1 MSHHATSAASVAVP
15 QVVTITVEKAGG
27 AAVDATFLTPD
38 VIERANALV
47 VTHGR
52 PTVVAAAAAAAAAAE
67 KQESAEDVDEG
78 TEILIEDI
86 AALFGDEASG
96 HQTF

>member
-1 MSHHATSAASVAVP
+1 M
-15 QVVTITVEKAGG
+15 EKEGG

-52 PTVVAAAAAAAAAAE
+52 PIVAATAAE
-67 KQESAEDVDEG
+67 KQESAAEAEDEG
-78 TEILIEDI
+78 TEIVIEDI
-86 AALFGDEASG
+86 AALFGD
-96 HQTF
+96 

>member
-1 MSHHATSAASVAVP
+1 M
-15 QVVTITVEKAGG
+15 TITVEKEGG

-52 PTVVAAAAAAAAAAE
+52 PVVAPAAATE
-67 KQESAEDVDEG
+67 KQESAEEEEADEG
-78 TEILIEDI
+78 TEIVIEDI
-86 AALFGDEASG
+86 AALFGD
-96 HQTF
+96 

>member
-1 MSHHATSAASVAVP
+1 M
-15 QVVTITVEKAGG
+15 EKEGG

-52 PTVVAAAAAAAAAAE
+52 PVAVVAAATEATE
-67 KQESAEDVDEG
+67 RQESAEEEADEG
-78 TEILIEDI
+78 TEIVIEDI
-86 AALFGDEASG
+86 AALFGD
-96 HQTF
+96 

>member
-1 MSHHATSAASVAVP
+1 M
-15 QVVTITVEKAGG
+15 TITVEKAGG
-27 AAVDATFLTPD
+27 AAVDTTFLTPD
-38 VIERANALV
+38 LIERANALV

-52 PTVVAAAAAAAAAAE
+52 PTVVAAAAAAAAAE

-96 HQTF
+96 HRTF

>member
-1 MSHHATSAASVAVP
+1 M
-15 QVVTITVEKAGG
+15 EKEGG

-52 PTVVAAAAAAAAAAE
+52 PVVAAATE
-67 KQESAEDVDEG
+67 RQESAEEEADEG
-78 TEILIEDI
+78 TEIVIEDI
-86 AALFGDEASG
+86 AALFGD
-96 HQTF
+96 

>member
-52 PTVVAAAAAAAAAAE
+52 PTVMAAAAAAAAAE

>member
-1 MSHHATSAASVAVP
+1 M
-15 QVVTITVEKAGG
+15 TITVEKAGG
-27 AAVDATFLTPD
+27 AAVDAAFLTPD

-52 PTVVAAAAAAAAAAE
+52 PTVVAEEVAAAQ
-67 KQESAEDVDEG
+67 KPESAEEVDADEG

-86 AALFGDEASG
+86 AALFGD
-96 HQTF
+96 

>member
-52 PTVVAAAAAAAAAAE
+52 PTVVAAAAAAAAAE

-96 HQTF
+96 HHTF

>member
-52 PTVVAAAAAAAAAAE
+52 PTVVAAAAAAAVAE

>member
-1 MSHHATSAASVAVP
+1 M
-15 QVVTITVEKAGG
+15 TITVEKEGR

-52 PTVVAAAAAAAAAAE
+52 PVVATAAAAAE
-67 KQESAEDVDEG
+67 RQESAEEEADEG
-78 TEILIEDI
+78 AEIVIEDI
-86 AALFGDEASG
+86 AALFGD
-96 HQTF
+96 

>member
-1 MSHHATSAASVAVP
+1 M
-15 QVVTITVEKAGG
+15 TITVEKEGG

-52 PTVVAAAAAAAAAAE
+52 PVVAAATEATE
-67 KQESAEDVDEG
+67 RQESAEEEADEG
-78 TEILIEDI
+78 TEIVIEDI
-86 AALFGDEASG
+86 AALFGD
-96 HQTF
+96 

>member
-52 PTVVAAAAAAAAAAE
+52 PTVVAATAAE

>member
-52 PTVVAAAAAAAAAAE
+52 PTVVAAAAAAAE

-96 HQTF
+96 HRTF

>member
-52 PTVVAAAAAAAAAAE
+52 PTVVAAAAAAAAAE